1 MQLEFGDIVMRRN
14 LVRVLTSAL
23 AFAYALPAIGHHSFA
38 ATFDREQSVELKGT
52 VTEVDW
58 RNPHVWIYIDAENEQ
73 GETENW
79 GFEMGS
85 PNGLIRLGWNR
96 DSLQVGHVVT
106 ISGSRARDGSLRG
119 SVRTVTLSTGE
130 SLFGAQTESR

>member
-1 MQLEFGDIVMRRN
+1 MRQN
-14 LVRVLTSAL
+14 FVRVLAI
-23 AFAYALPAIGHHSFA
+23 AFAFSYTLPAAAHHSFA
-38 ATFDREQSVELKGT
+38 ATFDREQTVELNGT
-52 VTEVDW
+52 VTKVEW
-58 RNPHVWIYIDAENEQ
+58 RNPHVWIYIDIENEQ

-106 ISGSRARDGSLRG
+106 INGARARDGSLRG
-119 SVRTVTLSTGE
+119 SVRAVTLSTGE
-130 SLFGAQTESR
+130 SLFGAQNESR

>member
-1 MQLEFGDIVMRRN
+1 MRQN
-14 LVRVLTSAL
+14 FVRVLAI
-23 AFAYALPAIGHHSFA
+23 AFAFSYTLPAAAHHSFA

-52 VTEVDW
+52 VTEVEW

-106 ISGSRARDGSLRG
+106 INGARARDGSLRG
-119 SVRTVTLSTGE
+119 SVRAVTLSTGE
-130 SLFGAQTESR
+130 SLFGAQNESK

>member
-1 MQLEFGDIVMRRN
+1 MRQI
-14 LVRVLTSAL
+14 LVRVLASAF
-23 AFAYALPAIGHHSFA
+23 AFAYALPAVGHHSFA
-38 ATFDREQSVELKGT
+38 ATFDREQTVELKGT
-52 VTEVDW
+52 VTKVEW
-58 RNPHVWIYIDAENEQ
+58 RNPHVWIYIDIENEQ

-106 ISGSRARDGSLRG
+106 INGARARDGSLRG
-119 SVRTVTLSTGE
+119 SVRAVTLSTGE
-130 SLFGAQTESR
+130 SLFGAQNESR